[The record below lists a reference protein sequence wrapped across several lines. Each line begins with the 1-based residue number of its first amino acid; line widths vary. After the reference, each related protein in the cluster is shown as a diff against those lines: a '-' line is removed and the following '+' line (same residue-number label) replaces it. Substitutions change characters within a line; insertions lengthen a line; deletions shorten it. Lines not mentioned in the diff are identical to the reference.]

1 MSNFTD
7 FISGG
12 GGSASF
18 PTIFLSKSQ
27 TWVPPQDGNIMI
39 HVIGGGGSGSSS
51 NSNTN
56 SSTAAGGGGAG
67 GYCRKNSLAVTTSG
81 SYTVVI
87 GAGHQPTSVQAA
99 GGNGGNT
106 TFAGTGL
113 SATLTA
119 NGGTGHPRGDTANS
133 ATGGSASGGDVNNT
147 GGAGSFKKGGGAV
160 GITGTGNQG
169 FDGSPSSSGVYFG
182 GACDVIGDFWSSSL
196 GQLAGSIGGVGVYA
210 SSTALDGSR
219 ADAGPLAGGGGAYV
233 GSGYYYPS
241 GGAATI
247 GGGGGPGIYSQG
259 TWAGLGG
266 RGGEGI
272 VVIQY
277 IP

>member
-12 GGSASF
+12 GGGASF

-39 HVIGGGGSGSSS
+39 HVIGAGGSGSGS
-51 NSNTN
+51 NSESN

-87 GAGHQPTSVQAA
+87 GAGHAPTVANAA

-113 SATLTA
+113 GSTLTA
-119 NGGTGHPRGDTANS
+119 NGGTGHPKGTTVNA

-169 FDGSPSSSGVYFG
+169 FDATPSSSGNYYG
-182 GACDVIGDFWSSSL
+182 GSCDVIGDFWSSSL
-196 GQLAGSIGGVGVYA
+196 GQLSGSMGGRGMYA
-210 SSTALDGSR
+210 SDDAPDGSR
-219 ADAGPLAGGGGAYV
+219 ADAGPLAGGGVVYI

-247 GGGGGPGIYSQG
+247 GGGGGPAIYGTG
-259 TWAGLGG
+259 TWAPVGG

>member
-1 MSNFTD
+1 MA
-7 FISGG
+7 IPLGAG
-12 GGSASF
+12 GGSASY

-27 TWVPPQDGNIMI
+27 TWVPPQDGNICI
-39 HVIGGGGSGSSS
+39 HVIGAGGSGSGGTDTG
-51 NSNTN
+51 SNTE
-56 SSTAAGGGGAG
+56 AAGGGGAG

-87 GAGHQPTSVQAA
+87 GAGHVPTLVNTA
-99 GGNGGNT
+99 GGSGGNT

-113 SATLTA
+113 GSTLTA
-119 NGGTGHPRGDTANS
+119 NGGAGHPKGPNS
-133 ATGGSASGGDVNNT
+133 AAGGSASGGDVNNT

-160 GITGTGNQG
+160 GLTGTGNQG
-169 FDGSPSSSGVYFG
+169 FDPGPSSSRLYFG
-182 GACDVIGDFWSSSL
+182 GGCDVIGDFWSSSL
-196 GQLAGSIGGVGVYA
+196 GQLAGSIGGRGLYDSDGA
-210 SSTALDGSR
+210 YDGSG
-219 ADAGPLAGGGGAYV
+219 ADAGPLAGGGMV
-233 GSGYYYPS
+233 HIGSGYNYQA

-247 GGGGGPGIYSQG
+247 GGGGGGCIFQTGSY
-259 TWAGLGG
+259 AGLGG